1 MANERLLDVAI
12 IGAGLAGIVRLHD
25 ARQAGLDA
33 LVLEARDGVGG
44 LWRELPA
51 WQDVQISPLDW
62 AVDDLPLDGP
72 MQPQIL
78 ANIEAWCERFALADG
93 IRLGSPVRRAWHDGE
108 Q

>member
-1 MANERLLDVAI
+1 
-12 IGAGLAGIVRLHD
+12 
-25 ARQAGLDA
+25 
-33 LVLEARDGVGG
+33 
-44 LWRELPA
+44 
-51 WQDVQISPLDW
+51 
-62 AVDDLPLDGP
+62 